1 MVSRG
6 TETGGG
12 GPSRWKKEEGE
23 TKRPKE
29 MISLQGVDQRGR
41 VLLDALV
48 EQQVRSGIQDLINLD
63 ALDDRVGTVEP
74 HARVGLGRHPLG

>member
-1 MVSRG
+1 M
-6 TETGGG
+6 T
-12 GPSRWKKEEGE
+12 
-23 TKRPKE
+23 
-29 MISLQGVDQRGR
+29 SLQGVDQRGR

-74 HARVGLGRHPLG
+74 HARVGLGRHLLG